1 MATSQ
6 TIAMTDRLQE
16 ENAAMQMEDLLY
28 RRMMEQKSEYDQEVF
43 NFWMIL
49 WWRNRRKKQEIEKE
63 LEGFEKKLLDYED
76 SDELS
81 VDLNQAAKEKEEF
94 F

>member
-1 MATSQ
+1 MVKK
-6 TIAMTDRLQE
+6 
-16 ENAAMQMEDLLY
+16 
-28 RRMMEQKSEYDQEVF
+28 QKE
-43 NFWMIL
+43 
-49 WWRNRRKKQEIEKE
+49 KQEIERE

-94 F
+94 FLAIKNASWRNL

>member
-1 MATSQ
+1 MRAEIEDMIPNTPTSADSLFDLYEEKDSGTEEPLDGNIIFRAREEKSASAVATSQ

-43 NFWMIL
+43 NF
-49 WWRNRRKKQEIEKE
+49 
-63 LEGFEKKLLDYED
+63 
-76 SDELS
+76 
-81 VDLNQAAKEKEEF
+81 
-94 F
+94 

>member
-1 MATSQ
+1 MVKK
-6 TIAMTDRLQE
+6 
-16 ENAAMQMEDLLY
+16 
-28 RRMMEQKSEYDQEVF
+28 QKE
-43 NFWMIL
+43 
-49 WWRNRRKKQEIEKE
+49 KQEIERE